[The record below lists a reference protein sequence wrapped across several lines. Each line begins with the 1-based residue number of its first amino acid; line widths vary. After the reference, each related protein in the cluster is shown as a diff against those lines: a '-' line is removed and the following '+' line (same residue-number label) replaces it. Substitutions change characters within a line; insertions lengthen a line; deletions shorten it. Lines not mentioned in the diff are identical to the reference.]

1 MADRWEKRT
10 YTCAVCRTEAF
21 DFAAPIG
28 WLRVQRR
35 IEGDAQGDTFMI
47 VGFYCGLPCLA
58 GRRRQMDGA
67 HERAG
72 RRLNAR

>member
-21 DFAAPIG
+21 DFTAPIG

-35 IEGDAQGDTFMI
+35 IERAM
-47 VGFYCGLPCLA
+47 
-58 GRRRQMDGA
+58 RRA
-67 HERAG
+67 T
-72 RRLNAR
+72 LL

>member
-21 DFAAPIG
+21 DFATPIG

-35 IEGDAQGDTFMI
+35 IESDAQGDTFMI

-58 GRRRQMDGA
+58 ADVDKWMARM
-67 HERAG
+67 
-72 RRLNAR
+72 NALGVG

>member
-1 MADRWEKRT
+1 MADRWERRT

-21 DFAAPIG
+21 DYAAPLG

-35 IEGDAQGDTFMI
+35 IESDAQGDTFKI

-58 GRRRQMDGA
+58 VDVDKWMA
-67 HERAG
+67 
-72 RRLNAR
+72 RLNAVTSGG